1 MHDRFGA
8 EVRVRHDESGD
19 RQLFLV
25 RGASV
30 AVPIAGYVRSRG
42 GNVVIEGAN
51 WLLADMALPQAQA
64 LRREAGV
71 LAVGGV
77 HVDAERFA
85 RFQKLL
91 QGPGIPL
98 G

>member
-8 EVRVRHDESGD
+8 EVRVRHSEGGD

-42 GNVVIEGAN
+42 GNVVMEGAN
-51 WLLADMALPQAQA
+51 WLLAEMAVPQAQA
-64 LRREAGV
+64 LRREAGI

-77 HVDAERFA
+77 HVDPERFTQ
-85 RFQKLL
+85 FQKLL
-91 QGPGIPL
+91 KGPGIPL
-98 G
+98 D